1 MSKIYSD
8 GDQVFIKYSELLPV
22 VLEAV
27 IDSRYKYLKELDY
40 ENHNYARQILE
51 KEYKPSVKKLT
62 EILEIIA

>member
-1 MSKIYSD
+1 MT
-8 GDQVFIKYSELLPV
+8 DQVFIKYSEILPI

-40 ENHNYARQILE
+40 ENHTYARQILDN
-51 KEYKPSVKKLT
+51 EYKPAVKKLK

>member
-1 MSKIYSD
+1 MSKMYSED
-8 GDQVFIKYSELLPV
+8 ELVVKYSEILPI

-51 KEYKPSVKKLT
+51 NEYKPSVKKLK
-62 EILEIIA
+62 EILDIIA

>member
-8 GDQVFIKYSELLPV
+8 GQVFIKYSELLPV

-40 ENHNYARQILE
+40 ENHSYARQILE
-51 KEYKPSVKKLT
+51 NEYKPSVKKLT

>member
-1 MSKIYSD
+1 MTDEIS
-8 GDQVFIKYSELLPV
+8 FIKYSELVPI

-40 ENHNYARQILE
+40 ENHKYAREILE
-51 KEYKPSVKKLT
+51 NEYKPAVKKLK

>member
-1 MSKIYSD
+1 MTEKSIED
-8 GDQVFIKYSELLPV
+8 IHFVNYSELLPI

-40 ENHNYARQILE
+40 ENHVYARKILDN
-51 KEYKPSVKKLT
+51 EYKPAVKKLK

>member
-40 ENHNYARQILE
+40 ENHSYARQILE
-51 KEYKPSVKKLT
+51 NEYKPSVKKLT

>member
-8 GDQVFIKYSELLPV
+8 GKVFIEYSELLPI

-40 ENHNYARQILE
+40 ENHSYAREILE
-51 KEYKPSVKKLT
+51 NEYKPSVEKLKQ
-62 EILEIIA
+62 ILEIIA